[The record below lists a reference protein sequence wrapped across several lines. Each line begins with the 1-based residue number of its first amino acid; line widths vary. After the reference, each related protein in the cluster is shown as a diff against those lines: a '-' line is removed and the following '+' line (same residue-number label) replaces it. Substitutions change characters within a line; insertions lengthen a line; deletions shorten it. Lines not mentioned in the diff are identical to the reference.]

1 MGCVEGVWG
10 VWRGYGGMWRGYGVL
25 WRGYGVCGGGMWGV
39 EHIYSRLLN
48 NKRDYKS

>member
-1 MGCVEGVWG
+1 MGCVEGVCGG
-10 VWRGYGGMWRGYGVL
+10 VWGIVEGV
-25 WRGYGVCGGGMWGV
+25 WGIWSV